1 MWRGRGR
8 RTRGC
13 RAALG
18 VTTADGRAGGRASG
32 RGRWGEGGQGAGGG
46 MDCCAARRRRLKEEA
61 PQPRCRATRA
71 KRRRPFRWAALC
83 PPPRRARPP
92 WRAHRGSTV
101 RGTRMVPARW
111 ARWTRRRWRGGG
123 WGYAR
128 APTASR
134 RQPPSPTPPG
144 APLRRRRARHPTK
157 WGEWMARTGE
167 RGGGG
172 GAAGGN
178 AAAAALR
185 VARDGGRG
193 GGGAALRSAGG
204 CNGGRVE
211 GRADGFLRLGASS
224 RHWRWGAVGRGRDL
238 WDLAGG
244 GPPLHSAIA
253 GGVWAKR
260 LAATAAR
267 DAAALRPAAPYLTD
281 PRLYLLVCTVNR
293 YKFQNVICGFDR
305 GLAGRQL

>member
-1 MWRGRGR
+1 MGGW
-8 RTRGC
+8 T
-13 RAALG
+13 AALR
-18 VTTADGRAGGRASG
+18 ADG
-32 RGRWGEGGQGAGGG
+32 
-46 MDCCAARRRRLKEEA
+46 AARRRHRN
-61 PQPRCRATRA
+61 P
-71 KRRRPFRWAALC
+71 AAA
-83 PPPRRARPP
+83 RRARSGGGRSGGPP
-92 WRAHRGSTV
+92 SAPPPAGPAHHGGPTVGAPCGARGWCQPGGLVGRGAVGAEGGGDTRVHPQRAGANPPPPPPPGPHSAAAERV
-101 RGTRMVPARW
+101 TRPNGESG
-111 ARWTRRRWRGGG
+111 WRG
-123 WGYAR
+123 R
-128 APTASR
+128 
-134 RQPPSPTPPG
+134 
-144 APLRRRRARHPTK
+144 
-157 WGEWMARTGE
+157 E
-167 RGGGG
+167 REVGGG

-193 GGGAALRSAGG
+193 GGGAELRSAGG

-253 GGVWAKR
+253 GGGWAKR

-305 GLAGRQL
+305 GLAGRKL